1 MEYAFGLFEP
11 AGIYG
16 VLLGWADGRFAAFW
30 LVNLPYLR
38 AKSYCSMSRYFLVL
52 LMVLAPWCFV
62 SATVVYVLPTA
73 IGSNNGSSWS
83 NAFTSLQS
91 AFAAAAPGDSIWVA
105 QGTYT
110 PTNGTDR
117 SISFALPNGRIV
129 LGGFEGNETS
139 VTQRNPELF
148 LSILSGNIGNT
159 GLDNDNSFHVVTTQN
174 VGPSTVLDGFV
185 IQGGYYTDNTLVYSG
200 AGLYNEGG
208 SPTIRQCVFQF
219 NVAGRGAALAQTSGG
234 NITVSDCTFENN
246 SAVGPSTSSGGG
258 AIYLPSGSMVIM
270 NSLFKSNTAFSGA
283 AIQVTGGLLTI
294 DRCVLTDNQATT
306 SGGAIY
312 GYQGDFT
319 VTITNS
325 LIAGNASTGSVSA
338 IYCVSSPSR
347 PHKMRNV
354 TIAHNAFGSASNGSC
369 IFNPSATVS
378 NCIFAGNEESTAVSI
393 NNGVVSTTLI
403 EGINA
408 PSILFENPGSFGL
421 APFDATGFDY
431 RLQTFSPAIDFGSAS
446 VLLSGYDAFDL
457 DGLPRSFG
465 SAPDAGAYEKNYCP
479 FNVTITASNPNGIC
493 LNGTVTLSIETEG
506 SIEWDNGSALSQRT
520 IQQPGVYTALVDS
533 SGCLGSASIIIS
545 TYAPDLAI
553 ILPQGNSFCP
563 GNSALLIAFG
573 DSIVQYVWN
582 TTTPND
588 SLVVSS
594 AGNYTV
600 EGTDAFGCEVS
611 ESVNITLL
619 PAANVAISGD
629 LSLCPNQ
636 SSLLT
641 ATGGNWS
648 SVVWAPSGSTTPTI
662 NVFEPGVYSV
672 SVTNSAGCSGTAST
686 EVVGNTLPTPLITE
700 NNSTLSTGSFSTY
713 QWFLNGTAIDGAD
726 QFFWQPLANGNYTV
740 YVTNAAGCGAF
751 SPPVAVTFVS
761 VENVRATDFILYP
774 NPGSNRVRIEGA
786 SAEEIHVF
794 DAFGRQVFTERLFGS
809 MHQIDTSSWASG
821 IYFFKIGTSSVSWIK
836 EQN

>member
-1 MEYAFGLFEP
+1 
-11 AGIYG
+11 
-16 VLLGWADGRFAAFW
+16 
-30 LVNLPYLR
+30 
-38 AKSYCSMSRYFLVL
+38 MSRYFLAL
-52 LMVLAPWCFV
+52 LGLLAPWYAVFASVIFV
-62 SATVVYVLPTA
+62 SPLANGL
-73 IGSNNGSSWS
+73 NNGSSWN
-83 NAFTSLQS
+83 NAFTDLQS
-91 AFAAAAPGDSIWVA
+91 AFTASSPGDSIWVA
-105 QGTYT
+105 QGSYT
-110 PTNGTDR
+110 PTSGTDR
-117 SISFALPNGRIV
+117 SISFALPNGRVV
-129 LGGFEGNETS
+129 LGGFEGQETA
-139 VTQRNPELF
+139 VNQRNPELF

-159 GLDNDNSFHVVTTQN
+159 GSDTDNSFHVVTTQN
-174 VGPSTVLDGFV
+174 VSASTVLDGFV

-219 NVAGRGAALAQTSGG
+219 NVAGRGAALAQTAGG

-258 AIYLPSGSMVIM
+258 AIYLASGSMVIT

-338 IYCVSSPSR
+338 IYCVSAPSR

-354 TIAHNAFGSASNGSC
+354 TIAHNAFGAASNGSC

-378 NCIFAGNEESTAVSI
+378 NCIFAGNEETTAVSI

-408 PSILFENPGSFGL
+408 SSILFENPGSVGL

-431 RLQTFSPAIDFGSAS
+431 RVQPFSPAIDYGSAS

-465 SAPDAGAYEKNYCP
+465 NAPDAGAYEKNYCP
-479 FNVTITASNPNGIC
+479 FTVTITSSNPNGIC
-493 LNGTVTLSIETEG
+493 LNGTVTLSIQTTG
-506 SIEWDNGSALSQRT
+506 TILWDNGSAQAQRS
-520 IQQPGVYTALVDS
+520 IQQPGVYSAQIDS
-533 SGCLGSASIIIS
+533 AGCLASASIDV
-545 TYAPDLAI
+545 DLYTPALSI
-553 ILPQGNSFCP
+553 NTPQGNSFCL
-563 GNSALLIAFG
+563 GESIQLIAFG

-582 TTTPND
+582 NTTTND

-611 ESVNITLL
+611 ESVSVSLL

-629 LSLCPNQ
+629 LTLCPNE
-636 SSLLT
+636 SALLT

-648 SVVWAPSGSTTPTI
+648 SVVWTPTGETVAAI
-662 NVFEPGVYSV
+662 TVFEPGIYAVQ
-672 SVTNSAGCSGTAST
+672 VTNSAGCEGSASA
-686 EVVGNTLPTPLITE
+686 EVVGNTLPTPLISE
-700 NNSTLSTGSFSTY
+700 SNGTLSTGSFSSY
-713 QWFLNGTAIDGAD
+713 QWFLNGAAIAGAD

-751 SPPVAVTFVS
+751 SPPTTVTFVR
-761 VENVRATDFILYP
+761 VENVRAIDFILYP
-774 NPGSNRVRIEGA
+774 NPGNNSVRIEGV
-786 SAEEIHVF
+786 SAETIHVF
-794 DAFGRQVFTERLFGS
+794 DAFGRQVFTERLFGR
-809 MHQIDTSSWASG
+809 MHQIDTSNWASG
-821 IYFFKIGTSSVSWIK
+821 IYFFKMGTSSVAWIK